1 MLRPVPHRGTEQQ
14 IAFEVK
20 FVDSFVQGVAGPYR
34 AFFEDISKE
43 L

>member
-1 MLRPVPHRGTEQQ
+1 MLRPKKPTGSNAHV
-14 IAFEVK
+14 AFEVK
-20 FVDSFVQGVAGPYR
+20 LTDEVAEGEGGPYR